1 MTERFYPS
9 CLPEFENEPT
19 TDRFEIRYVDD
30 GIGQGVVTLVPFEP
44 GEIVF
49 RFTGFL
55 STEITQFSLQIRE
68 SLHLHDPYFM
78 GKILHSCDPNTV
90 CDMEKRTFTA
100 TKHIEPGSFVTMD
113 YAQTEDYLFKSF
125 PCSCGAANCRG
136 YVTGRLQR
144 IESPNGVAATPN
156 GRVLELR

>member
-1 MTERFYPS
+1 MTERFYPN

-30 GIGQGVVTLVPFEP
+30 GVGQGVVTLVPFEA

-55 STEITQFSLQIRE
+55 STEITQFSLQIHE

-78 GKILHSCDPNTV
+78 GKVLHSCDPNTV

-100 TKHIEPGSFVTMD
+100 TKRIEAGAFVTMD

-144 IESPNGVAATPN
+144 VESLNGASRN
-156 GRVLELR
+156 GRVPELR